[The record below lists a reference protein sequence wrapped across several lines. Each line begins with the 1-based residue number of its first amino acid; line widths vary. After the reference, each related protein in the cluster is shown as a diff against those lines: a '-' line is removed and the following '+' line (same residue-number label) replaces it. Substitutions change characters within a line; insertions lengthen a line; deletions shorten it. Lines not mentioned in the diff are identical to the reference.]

1 MLPSPYEIHAP
12 MHGNP
17 GSTKPVFC
25 MNVAGP
31 CTFDFA
37 TME

>member
-12 MHGNP
+12 MLGNP
-17 GSTKPVFC
+17 GKTKPVFC

-31 CTFDFA
+31 WTFDLD
-37 TME
+37 TIE